1 MKTSRT
7 ATKTWI
13 VLLLGCAAIP
23 AACSFRATAPSLT
36 QERDPMTSTEV
47 LAAGATAGDAAMR
60 SRAQALLGK
69 LPLYFIENRGQEDP
83 RVAYYLQGRDT
94 AVYFTGTGVTFALT
108 APKADGA
115 AANQPPV
122 NAVGDTPHRRHLPV
136 RRVALAPE
144 HQSRDRWA
152 VQLDFVGANAV
163 APRGED
169 RTPAV
174 VSYFKGADSRSQAG
188 LPTYGSVVYPDL
200 WPGIDL
206 VYTGTAGHL
215 KYTFLVKPGADP
227 DQIKLAYRGATA
239 VALTDAGQLEIA
251 TPVGGFT
258 DDRPYAYQDRNDSR
272 DEVPAAFAL
281 ATASGDGTQR
291 YGFTVGRYDRSR
303 PLVLDPSVLVY
314 AGYIGGAGDEHARG
328 IAVDAA
334 GNAYVVG
341 STDSSVPSFPAKVGP
356 DLIFNGGF
364 ERRLRGQDQG
374 GRQRSRLPR
383 LHRRRRRRRRPG
395 HRRRQG
401 GERVRDRHHGVGREH
416 LPGQGGTA
424 PDPWRRR

>member
-122 NAVGDTPHRRHLPV
+122 NAVGDTPHGRHLPV

-314 AGYIGGAGDEHARG
+314 AGYIGGGGRTRARDRRGCGRQRVCRRLHGLLRAFLSRQGGAG
-328 IAVDAA
+328 
-334 GNAYVVG
+334 
-341 STDSSVPSFPAKVGP
+341 S
-356 DLIFNGGF
+356 DLQRRLQ
-364 ERRLRGQDQG
+364 RRLRGQDQG

>member
-1 MKTSRT
+1 MKT
-7 ATKTWI
+7 
-13 VLLLGCAAIP
+13 
-23 AACSFRATAPSLT
+23 
-36 QERDPMTSTEV
+36 
-47 LAAGATAGDAAMR
+47 
-60 SRAQALLGK
+60 
-69 LPLYFIENRGQEDP
+69 
-83 RVAYYLQGRDT
+83 
-94 AVYFTGTGVTFALT
+94 
-108 APKADGA
+108 
-115 AANQPPV
+115 
-122 NAVGDTPHRRHLPV
+122 
-136 RRVALAPE
+136 
-144 HQSRDRWA
+144 
-152 VQLDFVGANAV
+152 
-163 APRGED
+163 

-258 DDRPYAYQDRNDSR
+258 DDRPYAYQDAERQPR
-272 DEVPAAFAL
+272 RGAGRVRA

-314 AGYIGGAGDEHARG
+314 AGYIGGAGRTTRDG

-341 STDSSVPSFPAKVGP
+341 STDSSVPSFPVKVGP

-364 ERRLRGQDQG
+364 SDAFVAKVKADGSDLVYLGYIG
-374 GRQRSRLPR
+374 GAGDDV
-383 LHRRRRRRRRPG
+383 G
-395 HRRRQG
+395 HG
-401 GERVRDRHHGVGREH
+401 IAVDAAGNAYVTGITDSDESTFPVKVG
-416 LPGQGGTA
+416 PT
-424 PDPWRRR
+424 